1 MLFNGNPEKAKEHP
15 WKPID
20 MAAGLRAPEASLR
33 IRVLQDLKGTQMKF
47 RPGFNLRFR

>member
-1 MLFNGNPEKAKEHP
+1 MSFNGRPEKAKDRP
-15 WKPID
+15 WK
-20 MAAGLRAPEASLR
+20 AVAVRAPEASLR